1 MLLKCNFGPESETTY
16 AQSVAVTK
24 LIFAQNTVSVL
35 YSFISYNF
43 AASGTSLPDTVRS
56 YQSVLL

>member
-35 YSFISYNF
+35 YSFISCNF